1 MTDGEQRSNHE
12 NTHVFT
18 PIANELL
25 EGAPQLVH
33 VKVRGFV
40 PRLTLSILSPRIRRF
55 RIVGVVVRAT
65 LRAVFIVA

>member
-12 NTHVFT
+12 NTHTFT

-33 VKVRGFV
+33 VKVRGSV
-40 PRLTLSILSPRIRRF
+40 PRLSLSM
-55 RIVGVVVRAT
+55 RAT
-65 LRAVFIVA
+65 VRAVFIVT